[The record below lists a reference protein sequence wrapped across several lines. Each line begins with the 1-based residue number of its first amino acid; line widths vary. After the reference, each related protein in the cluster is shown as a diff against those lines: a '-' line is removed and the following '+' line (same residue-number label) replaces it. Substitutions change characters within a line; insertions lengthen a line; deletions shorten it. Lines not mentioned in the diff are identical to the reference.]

1 MYMHKT
7 VNSNTGA
14 VVKKKV
20 LRWQMNR
27 AHSMTHTFP
36 NLASDGGSVVHEVL
50 ASVNFLLLAASLTRF
65 VIFGL
70 FKTPDV
76 LLIGEESL
84 FTTLSE
90 SSAGALAELFLGG
103 VRILL
108 SSLCNGFSSA
118 TGFRLGV

>member
-1 MYMHKT
+1 
-7 VNSNTGA
+7 
-14 VVKKKV
+14 
-20 LRWQMNR
+20 MNR
-27 AHSMTHTFP
+27 AHSITHTFP
-36 NLASDGGSVVHEVL
+36 NLESDGGSVVHEAL
-50 ASVNFLLLAASLTRF
+50 ASVNFLLLAATFTRF

-76 LLIGEESL
+76 LLIVGEESL
-84 FTTLSE
+84 LTTLSE

-108 SSLCNGFSSA
+108 SSLCNDFSSA

>member
-1 MYMHKT
+1 
-7 VNSNTGA
+7 
-14 VVKKKV
+14 
-20 LRWQMNR
+20 MNR
-27 AHSMTHTFP
+27 AHSIIVHTFP
-36 NLASDGGSVVHEVL
+36 NLASDGGSVVHEAL
-50 ASVNFLLLAASLTRF
+50 ASVNFLLLAATFTRF

-70 FKTPDV
+70 LKTPDV

-84 FTTLSE
+84 FTTLSQ

-103 VRILL
+103 VRTLL